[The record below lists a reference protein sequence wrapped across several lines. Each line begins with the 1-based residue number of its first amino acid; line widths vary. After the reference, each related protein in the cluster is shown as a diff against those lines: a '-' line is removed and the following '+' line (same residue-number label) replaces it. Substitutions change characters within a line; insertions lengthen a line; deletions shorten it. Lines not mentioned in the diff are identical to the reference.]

1 MMWVGDNLL
10 EMMNGQLDAF
20 LPMNGQLDTALAWAS
35 QMIFAMQIA
44 AVVIGLLVCF
54 FGLKLIRVLSA
65 ISGLAVGA
73 VLGTA
78 AAFGFRFSG
87 TMIPV
92 TILVC
97 AVVVAVLAVGI
108 RKMGVFFVIFLY
120 TAGIVLSLNIPQPMI
135 LLIVCGAAA
144 LLAAVLSMIWTDPV
158 VVVITGVSGGLSAGI
173 SAAALLGMDGN
184 ILFRY
189 GIGAVLALLGIL
201 TQFMIQSRKIGK
213 KEKVYASQMRN
224 QVSRESEVE
233 KARRIL
239 EDDEEEDEESDIR
252 TAKSIRKTKAG
263 RKKKVSKKVSAKSV
277 KSDDMEEDDDITII
291 NEDL

>member
-1 MMWVGDNLL
+1 
-10 EMMNGQLDAF
+10 
-20 LPMNGQLDTALAWAS
+20 
-35 QMIFAMQIA
+35 
-44 AVVIGLLVCF
+44 
-54 FGLKLIRVLSA
+54 
-65 ISGLAVGA
+65 
-73 VLGTA
+73 
-78 AAFGFRFSG
+78 
-87 TMIPV
+87 
-92 TILVC
+92 
-97 AVVVAVLAVGI
+97 
-108 RKMGVFFVIFLY
+108 
-120 TAGIVLSLNIPQPMI
+120 MI
-135 LLIVCGAAA
+135 LLIACGAAA

-158 VVVITGVSGGLSAGI
+158 VVVITGISGGLSAGI

-189 GIGAVLALLGIL
+189 GIGAVLALFGIL